1 MEKGM
6 NMQDK
11 EFDDLFR
18 SKLEGF
24 EVQPSAEVWQNID
37 AELNGKKK
45 KSIFTTLSIAASV
58 LILLTAGV
66 LFIPK
71 KGAVKHNKPDTNVVV
86 KANPSAIKPGN
97 TAVVN
102 SPEGQQA
109 QLAAVEIPVKNTT
122 KVNQPKTK
130 ANAVG
135 PKQQVNASI
144 AKTEIAKP
152 GDQPLIALA
161 GTPKL
166 DEIAKPEPIEIAEA
180 TSPENKQTVDN
191 SAISLPA
198 QPVLASNQ
206 QPKTTKPVVKKRG
219 IRNFGDIVNLV
230 VAKVDKRKDK
240 LIQFSDTDDDESV
253 ISAVHL
259 GALKIKRDN

>member
-18 SKLEGF
+18 SKLGGF

-37 AELNGKKK
+37 AELAGKRK
-45 KSIFTTLSIAASV
+45 KSIFPMLSIAASV
-58 LILLTAGV
+58 LILLVAGI

-71 KGAVKHNKPDTNVVV
+71 KGVMKHNKQDTNVVA
-86 KANPSAIKPGN
+86 KANP
-97 TAVVN
+97 AVVK
-102 SPEGQQA
+102 PESTKPVTSSESQQEQVA
-109 QLAAVEIPVKNTT
+109 TVETPVKNTI
-122 KVNQPKTK
+122 KANQPKIKTNIAEYK
-130 ANAVG
+130 EQAN
-135 PKQQVNASI
+135 PSI
-144 AKTEIAKP
+144 VKTVKTD
-152 GDQPLIALA
+152 DQPLIASTV
-161 GTPKL
+161 TPKQ
-166 DEIAKPEPIEIAEA
+166 DEVVKQEPIELTEA
-180 TSPENKQTVDN
+180 TSATIKNAEDN
-191 SAISLPA
+191 SAVSLPA

-206 QPKTTKPVVKKRG
+206 PAKTTKPVVKKRG

-240 LIQFSDTDDDESV
+240 LIEFKDNDDDESI

>member
-18 SKLEGF
+18 SKLGDF

-37 AELNGKKK
+37 AELNDKKK
-45 KSIFTTLSIAASV
+45 KSIFPILSIAASV
-58 LILLTAGV
+58 LILLTAGI

-71 KGAVKHNKPDTNVVV
+71 KGVVKHNKPDTNRVV
-86 KANPSAIKPGN
+86 KANPSAVKPEN
-97 TAVVN
+97 SNPVN
-102 SPEGQQA
+102 SSETERE
-109 QLAAVEIPVKNTT
+109 QLAAVEAPVKTTT
-122 KVNQPKTK
+122 KADQPEIKT
-130 ANAVG
+130 NAVEQ
-135 PKQQVNASI
+135 KEQANISI
-144 AKTEIAKP
+144 TKTEIVSHE
-152 GDQPLIALA
+152 DQPIIASA
-161 GTPKL
+161 GTPKQI
-166 DEIAKPEPIEIAEA
+166 EIVKQEPIALTEA
-180 TSPENKQTVDN
+180 TSKENKTVVDN

-198 QPVLASNQ
+198 QPVLAANQ
-206 QPKTTKPVVKKRG
+206 PAKTAKPAVKKRG

-240 LIQFSDTDDDESV
+240 LIQFSDADDDESV

>member
-18 SKLEGF
+18 SKFGDF

-37 AELNGKKK
+37 AELDVKKK
-45 KSIFTTLSIAASV
+45 TSILPMLSVAASV
-58 LILLTAGV
+58 LILLTVGI

-71 KGAVKHNKPDTNVVV
+71 KGLVKRNKPDTNVVAKATSSMV
-86 KANPSAIKPGN
+86 KAEDSIEPITSLEKQR
-97 TAVVN
+97 
-102 SPEGQQA
+102 ER
-109 QLAAVEIPVKNTT
+109 LAAIETPVKNAM
-122 KVNQPKTK
+122 KANQPKIKT
-130 ANAVG
+130 NAVE
-135 PKQQVNASI
+135 QREQVNSSI
-144 AKTEIAKP
+144 EKTEITKP
-152 GDQPLIALA
+152 HDQPLMASVGI
-161 GTPKL
+161 PKQN
-166 DEIAKPEPIEIAEA
+166 EVTPIELTEA
-180 TSPENKQTVDN
+180 TSAEHKATVDN
-191 SAISLPA
+191 SVINLPA
-198 QPVLASNQ
+198 QPVLAANL
-206 QPKTTKPVVKKRG
+206 PAKKPAVKKRG